1 MQTSLFPMKSE
12 LKFGGELLKGKRKGR
27 RPLCTK
33 RPIHLVLRA
42 KQHRLKANEATVRL
56 EIARAGKRWG
66 IRIYQWA
73 IVSDHIHLLIRVSTR
88 SAYKFF
94 VQRVSGV
101 VALRLGINW
110 LFRPFTRIVAWG
122 LGFKRAKNYIEMN
135 FFESEGFIPHQVRGK
150 GATRV
155 RPWYSNATI

>member
-12 LKFGGELLKGKRKGR
+12 LKFGGELLKGKRKSR

-42 KQHRLKANEATVRL
+42 KQHRLKANEAQVRL
-56 EIARAGKRWG
+56 EIARAAKRWG

-73 IVSDHIHLLIRVSTR
+73 IVGDHIHLLIRVPTR
-88 SAYKFF
+88 IAYKFF
-94 VQRVSGV
+94 VQRVCGV
-101 VALRLGINW
+101 IALKLGILW
-110 LFRPFTRIVAWG
+110 LCRPFTRIVAWG

-135 FFESEGFIPHQVRGK
+135 FFEAEGFISYQVRGR
-150 GATRV
+150 GATKM
-155 RPWYSNATI
+155 RPWYSNATL